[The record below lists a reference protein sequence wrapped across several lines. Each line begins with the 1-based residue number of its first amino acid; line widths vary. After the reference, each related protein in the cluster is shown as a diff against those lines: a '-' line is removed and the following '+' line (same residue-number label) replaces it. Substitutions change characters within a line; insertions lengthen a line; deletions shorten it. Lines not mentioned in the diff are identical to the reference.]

1 MTDRQPLYPSRAFE
15 LNGRRREREGQL
27 LSLFFASE
35 CSAAAA
41 ATDGMIDAE
50 RRGNRRCANKRKR
63 EKGRRKWSVADR
75 RKEGGKDGSAGKSL
89 KRENKRGLDWMA
101 RVEWMVGWRGRGSV
115 AFYGIAAESS

>member
-15 LNGRRREREGQL
+15 LNERKREWQL
-27 LSLFFASE
+27 LSLFFAGE

-63 EKGRRKWSVADR
+63 ERKADENGVWPTDG
-75 RKEGGKDGSAGKSL
+75 RKEGRTVR
-89 KRENKRGLDWMA
+89 REK
-101 RVEWMVGWRGRGSV
+101 V
-115 AFYGIAAESS
+115 